1 MSAPTMSDLVPLI
14 PSKPVPALEVQTL
27 DGPWSL
33 SGSGASAF
41 TMVVFYR
48 GYHCP
53 VCKKQLLE
61 LKEKL
66 GAFTEAGV
74 AVIALSTDGEE
85 RARLAS
91 DEWGLDGLK
100 IGYGLSLSEAR
111 AWGLYL
117 SQSRGMTSTGVEEPR
132 IFNEPGLFLVRPD
145 GTLYASFIQT
155 TPFARPGL
163 DDLLSAIGF
172 VAKTDYPPRG
182 TVETVASVA

>member
-1 MSAPTMSDLVPLI
+1 MSDLTPLI
-14 PSKPVPALEVQTL
+14 PAKPVPALEVATL

-33 SGSGASAF
+33 VSTGASAF
-41 TMVVFYR
+41 TMLVFYR

-66 GAFTEAGV
+66 GAFRAAGV
-74 AVIALSTDGEE
+74 EVLAISTDTEE
-85 RARLAS
+85 RARLAR
-91 DEWGLDGLK
+91 DEWDLGDLK
-100 IGYGLSLSEAR
+100 VGHGLSLADAR

-117 SQSRGMTSTGVEEPR
+117 SRSKGTTSTGVEEPR
-132 IFNEPGLFLVRPD
+132 VFNEPGLFLVSPD

-172 VAKTDYPPRG
+172 VKTKGYPPRG
-182 TVETVASVA
+182 TVETVASVS